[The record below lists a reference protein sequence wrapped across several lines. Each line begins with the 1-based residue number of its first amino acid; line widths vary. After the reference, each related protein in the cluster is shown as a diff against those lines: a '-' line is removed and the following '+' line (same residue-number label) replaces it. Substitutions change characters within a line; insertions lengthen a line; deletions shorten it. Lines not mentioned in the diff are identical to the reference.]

1 MKVVVVA
8 GIPGSGSTTVL
19 QHALKD
25 TDYVHVNYGDVM
37 LEIAL
42 EMKLVEDRDSMRK
55 LPPETQKKVQKQAAK
70 TIRERAAESNTIVD
84 THCTIKTPLGFLP
97 GLPKWVLK
105 ELQPDM
111 FILIEADGDE
121 ILMRRISDTTR
132 TRDSERLQDINLHQE
147 MNRATAMAYAVYTG
161 ATVKIIENHNDRL
174 DEPVTEMKETLTK

>member
-19 QHALKD
+19 QHALKE

-37 LEIAL
+37 LEIAQ

-55 LPPETQKKVQKQAAK
+55 LPPEIQKEVQKKAAG
-70 TIRERAAESNTIVD
+70 TIRARAEVANTIVD
-84 THCTIKTPLGFLP
+84 THCTIKTPSGFLP
-97 GLPKWVLK
+97 GLPQWVLE

-121 ILMRRISDTTR
+121 ILMRRVSDTTR
-132 TRDSERLQDINLHQE
+132 TRDTERLQDINLHQE

-161 ATVKIIENHNDRL
+161 ATVKIIENHNDHL
-174 DEPVTEMKETLTK
+174 ESSVEEMKKTL